1 MNEMAFRVT
10 SNDGTAIAYDRKG
23 SGPAVVLVGG
33 GLDDGAENAPLVPA
47 LAEHFT
53 VYNYARRGRGA
64 SGFTEPYAVEREI
77 EDLDALIAEAG
88 GSAHL
93 FGASSGGALAL
104 EAAAAGSAIDTIAVW
119 EVPYAV
125 GDDIRPRFEEY
136 VADTRRAFDAGRDEE
151 VLELFMRMT
160 GASDDNIAARKA
172 AGKQTAHWADSV
184 ALAPTLVHDSLFLN
198 RYQLPADRLA
208 TVTQPVLV
216 TTGGP
221 ITVPYMAGL
230 PSDFFHRAADELA
243 DLLPHAQ
250 RETLEGPD
258 HVVDPQI
265 VGPLL
270 LRFFSSEP
278 EGPARCCG
286 KTRSRHRASRSSS
299 RQGHGRTGGAEVDVV
314 GGITGLILGVLV
326 TNVFVTTQGR
336 GRRTDLG
343 FSGTRPGL
351 LAAHRLRRRSYP
363 ALRADSVPPTEA
375 LRST

>member
-10 SNDGTAIAYDRKG
+10 SNDGTTIAYDRKG
-23 SGPAVVLVGG
+23 RGP
-33 GLDDGAENAPLVPA
+33 DGAENAPLIPA

-136 VADTRRAFDAGRDEE
+136 IADTRRAFDAGRDEE

-172 AGKQTAHWADSV
+172 AGKQTAHWAHSV
-184 ALAPTLVHDSLFLN
+184 ALAPTLVHDSVFLN

-230 PSDFFHRAADELA
+230 PSDFFDRAADELA
-243 DLLPHAQ
+243 DQLPHAQ

-258 HVVDPQI
+258 HVVDPQT

-270 LRFFSSEP
+270 LRFFSSE
-278 EGPARCCG
+278 R
-286 KTRSRHRASRSSS
+286 
-299 RQGHGRTGGAEVDVV
+299 
-314 GGITGLILGVLV
+314 
-326 TNVFVTTQGR
+326 
-336 GRRTDLG
+336 
-343 FSGTRPGL
+343 
-351 LAAHRLRRRSYP
+351 
-363 ALRADSVPPTEA
+363 
-375 LRST
+375 

>member
-10 SNDGTAIAYDRKG
+10 SNDGTTIAYDRKG

-136 VADTRRAFDAGRDEE
+136 IADTRRAFGDRTLMATRVTTKTSLIELLDKFRRRVDGPRDERF
-151 VLELFMRMT
+151 VQ
-160 GASDDNIAARKA
+160 GHA
-172 AGKQTAHWADSV
+172 V
-184 ALAPTLVHDSLFLN
+184 LVHF
-198 RYQLPADRLA
+198 
-208 TVTQPVLV
+208 
-216 TTGGP
+216 
-221 ITVPYMAGL
+221 
-230 PSDFFHRAADELA
+230 
-243 DLLPHAQ
+243 
-250 RETLEGPD
+250 TLSTL
-258 HVVDPQI
+258 
-265 VGPLL
+265 PLL
-270 LRFFSSEP
+270 
-278 EGPARCCG
+278 
-286 KTRSRHRASRSSS
+286 RSIPNAAYSRD
-299 RQGHGRTGGAEVDVV
+299 Q
-314 GGITGLILGVLV
+314 
-326 TNVFVTTQGR
+326 
-336 GRRTDLG
+336 
-343 FSGTRPGL
+343 
-351 LAAHRLRRRSYP
+351 
-363 ALRADSVPPTEA
+363 
-375 LRST
+375 

>member
-1 MNEMAFRVT
+1 
-10 SNDGTAIAYDRKG
+10 
-23 SGPAVVLVGG
+23 
-33 GLDDGAENAPLVPA
+33 
-47 LAEHFT
+47 
-53 VYNYARRGRGA
+53 
-64 SGFTEPYAVEREI
+64 
-77 EDLDALIAEAG
+77 
-88 GSAHL
+88 
-93 FGASSGGALAL
+93 
-104 EAAAAGSAIDTIAVW
+104 VW

-230 PSDFFHRAADELA
+230 PSDFFDRAADELA

-270 LRFFSSEP
+270 LRFFSSE
-278 EGPARCCG
+278 
-286 KTRSRHRASRSSS
+286 H
-299 RQGHGRTGGAEVDVV
+299 
-314 GGITGLILGVLV
+314 
-326 TNVFVTTQGR
+326 
-336 GRRTDLG
+336 
-343 FSGTRPGL
+343 
-351 LAAHRLRRRSYP
+351 
-363 ALRADSVPPTEA
+363 
-375 LRST
+375 

>member
-10 SNDGTAIAYDRKG
+10 SNDGTTIAYDRKG

-33 GLDDGAENAPLVPA
+33 AQDDGAENAPLIPA

-198 RYQLPADRLA
+198 RYQLLADRL
-208 TVTQPVLV
+208 QRSPNRSWSPPVD
-216 TTGGP
+216 

-230 PSDFFHRAADELA
+230 PSDFFDRAADELA

-258 HVVDPQI
+258 HVVDP
-265 VGPLL
+265 
-270 LRFFSSEP
+270 RSSARCCFGSSAANT

-286 KTRSRHRASRSSS
+286 KTDEARASCASSTRETS
-299 RQGHGRTGGAEVDVV
+299 
-314 GGITGLILGVLV
+314 
-326 TNVFVTTQGR
+326 FVAGR
-336 GRRTDLG
+336 GRGPRLRSDPSPV
-343 FSGTRPGL
+343 SGVRARPGRVV
-351 LAAHRLRRRSYP
+351 AGSAWARCRSPSSSTTCARRSVTTSSGCQ
-363 ALRADSVPPTEA
+363 A
-375 LRST
+375 

>member
-1 MNEMAFRVT
+1 M
-10 SNDGTAIAYDRKG
+10 I
-23 SGPAVVLVGG
+23 
-33 GLDDGAENAPLVPA
+33 PA

-64 SGFTEPYAVEREI
+64 SGSPSPTPWKGDRGPGCVDR
-77 EDLDALIAEAG
+77 G
-88 GSAHL
+88 GGRLGTL

-172 AGKQTAHWADSV
+172 ASKQTAHWADSV

-230 PSDFFHRAADELA
+230 PSDFFDRAADELA
-243 DLLPHAQ
+243 DLLP
-250 RETLEGPD
+250 TLNGRPSRGR
-258 HVVDPQI
+258 I
-265 VGPLL
+265 T
-270 LRFFSSEP
+270 SSTHRSSARCYGSSAANT

-286 KTRSRHRASRSSS
+286 KT
-299 RQGHGRTGGAEVDVV
+299 D
-314 GGITGLILGVLV
+314 
-326 TNVFVTTQGR
+326 
-336 GRRTDLG
+336 
-343 FSGTRPGL
+343 
-351 LAAHRLRRRSYP
+351 
-363 ALRADSVPPTEA
+363 
-375 LRST
+375 

>member
-1 MNEMAFRVT
+1 MPVGDAARAASPSPT
-10 SNDGTAIAYDRKG
+10 PWKG
-23 SGPAVVLVGG
+23 
-33 GLDDGAENAPLVPA
+33 
-47 LAEHFT
+47 
-53 VYNYARRGRGA
+53 
-64 SGFTEPYAVEREI
+64 EI

-230 PSDFFHRAADELA
+230 PSDFFDRAADELA

-250 RETLEGPD
+250 RETLEGR
-258 HVVDPQI
+258 I
-265 VGPLL
+265 T
-270 LRFFSSEP
+270 SSTHRSS
-278 EGPARCCG
+278 ARCCYG
-286 KTRSRHRASRSSS
+286 SSANTEAREVLREDRLGTAQADLRRARDT
-299 RQGHGRTGGAEVDVV
+299 GRTGGVEV
-314 GGITGLILGVLV
+314 
-326 TNVFVTTQGR
+326 
-336 GRRTDLG
+336 
-343 FSGTRPGL
+343 
-351 LAAHRLRRRSYP
+351 
-363 ALRADSVPPTEA
+363 
-375 LRST
+375 

>member
-1 MNEMAFRVT
+1 MA
-10 SNDGTAIAYDRKG
+10 
-23 SGPAVVLVGG
+23 
-33 GLDDGAENAPLVPA
+33 PA

-64 SGFTEPYAVEREI
+64 SGFTEPYAVEEEI

-125 GDDIRPRFEEY
+125 GDDIRPRFE
-136 VADTRRAFDAGRDEE
+136 VHRGHPTRLRRRARRGGSR
-151 VLELFMRMT
+151 LFMRVT

-172 AGKQTAHWADSV
+172 AGKQTAHWAHSV
-184 ALAPTLVHDSLFLN
+184 ALAPTLVHDSVFLN

-230 PSDFFHRAADELA
+230 PSDFFDRAADELA
-243 DLLPHAQ
+243 DQLPHAQ
-250 RETLEGPD
+250 QETLEGR
-258 HVVDPQI
+258 I
-265 VGPLL
+265 T
-270 LRFFSSEP
+270 SSTHRP
-278 EGPARCCG
+278 SARCCYGSSAPNTEGPARCCG
-286 KTRSRHRASRSSS
+286 KT
-299 RQGHGRTGGAEVDVV
+299 D
-314 GGITGLILGVLV
+314 
-326 TNVFVTTQGR
+326 
-336 GRRTDLG
+336 
-343 FSGTRPGL
+343 
-351 LAAHRLRRRSYP
+351 
-363 ALRADSVPPTEA
+363 
-375 LRST
+375 

>member
-10 SNDGTAIAYDRKG
+10 SNDGTTIAYDRKG

-33 GLDDGAENAPLVPA
+33 ALDDGAENAPLIPA

-104 EAAAAGSAIDTIAVW
+104 EAAAAGPAIDTIAVW

-125 GDDIRPRFEEY
+125 GDDIRPRFEE
-136 VADTRRAFDAGRDEE
+136 
-151 VLELFMRMT
+151 
-160 GASDDNIAARKA
+160 NIAARKA
-172 AGKQTAHWADSV
+172 AGKQTSHWADSV
-184 ALAPTLVHDSLFLN
+184 ALAPTLVHDSVFHN
-198 RYQLPADRLA
+198 RYQLPTDRLA

-221 ITVPYMAGL
+221 ITAPYMAGL
-230 PSDFFHRAADELA
+230 PSDFFDRAADELA

-270 LRFFSSEP
+270 LRFFSSE
-278 EGPARCCG
+278 
-286 KTRSRHRASRSSS
+286 H
-299 RQGHGRTGGAEVDVV
+299 
-314 GGITGLILGVLV
+314 
-326 TNVFVTTQGR
+326 
-336 GRRTDLG
+336 
-343 FSGTRPGL
+343 
-351 LAAHRLRRRSYP
+351 
-363 ALRADSVPPTEA
+363 
-375 LRST
+375 

>member
-10 SNDGTAIAYDRKG
+10 SNDGTTIAYDRKG

-33 GLDDGAENAPLVPA
+33 AQDDGAENAPLIPA

-184 ALAPTLVHDSLFLN
+184 ALAPTLVHDSVFHN

-230 PSDFFHRAADELA
+230 PSDFFDRAADELA

-265 VGPLL
+265 VLVGGETVVGRLRHCLGEIADQLVALGAGLMLVADERTHQEVDENPPCVAEVLAGRVEVVRESERLLPADLVRAAL
-270 LRFFSSEP
+270 LRRAVVVALAD
-278 EGPARCCG
+278 GTTGAR
-286 KTRSRHRASRSSS
+286 A
-299 RQGHGRTGGAEVDVV
+299 
-314 GGITGLILGVLV
+314 
-326 TNVFVTTQGR
+326 
-336 GRRTDLG
+336 
-343 FSGTRPGL
+343 
-351 LAAHRLRRRSYP
+351 
-363 ALRADSVPPTEA
+363 
-375 LRST
+375 